1 MSMIPRLWLPPRV
14 PMGNFPDLSPWSAGG
29 VFPRRPPPTS
39 DAGKHANESHHQ
51 IGDSFV
57 LHTSTAQRR
66 IPPINRLAPEMQN
79 IPRSW
84 GSELAELSISRGS
97 GHLYSAARPQRA
109 VDGQGISDH
118 LSGLG
123 HGLPTSR
130 AQRPRCKRTKRQTP
144 VDVNRRE
151 LCSLSHASRQH
162 ARCVLYRLA
171 RRVLYRLAR
180 RRIFPRTC

>member
-1 MSMIPRLWLPPRV
+1 MSMILRLWLPPRV

-97 GHLYSAARPQRA
+97 GHLYSAARPQSARWT
-109 VDGQGISDH
+109 V
-118 LSGLG
+118 
-123 HGLPTSR
+123 
-130 AQRPRCKRTKRQTP
+130 K
-144 VDVNRRE
+144 E
-151 LCSLSHASRQH
+151 SLITFRGWVMGCQPPGRNGRGANAPKGKHPSM
-162 ARCVLYRLA
+162 
-171 RRVLYRLAR
+171 
-180 RRIFPRTC
+180 